1 MEKEKKECM
10 VCFLSRGF
18 VSLHILASDTDW
30 MRLAGGWIGRSY
42 SSFDFIRAFLFQWIF
57 GLIFLCMSPYTV
69 LCRWKAYFSKRS
81 TSPIVVRLK
90 FKAISWHDNCWCAWK
105 YVWPRTPILETFFSY
120 RRQAHHLTTLADG
133 LHFVTPSQRKALL
146 GRLYALQLDL
156 TATYYARLCAETVN
170 HPQLFGALCHHTKKA
185 RTRAN

>member
-1 MEKEKKECM
+1 MMLAMGLVLKDWNIDSRDGDIARTTVSRRESNMRVKLTITTMVIGGSDFGCGIRAIACFITLLDEIVEMWKGNGVGEKEMEKEKKECM

-90 FKAISWHDNCWCAWK
+90 FKAIS
-105 YVWPRTPILETFFSY
+105 
-120 RRQAHHLTTLADG
+120 
-133 LHFVTPSQRKALL
+133 
-146 GRLYALQLDL
+146 
-156 TATYYARLCAETVN
+156 
-170 HPQLFGALCHHTKKA
+170 
-185 RTRAN
+185 